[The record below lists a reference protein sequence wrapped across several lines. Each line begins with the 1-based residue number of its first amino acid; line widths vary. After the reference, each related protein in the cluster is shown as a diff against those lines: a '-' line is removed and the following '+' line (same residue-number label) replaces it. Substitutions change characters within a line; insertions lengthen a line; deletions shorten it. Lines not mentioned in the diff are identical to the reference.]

1 MAHEPTKQ
9 QVGEGSDNYGQ
20 AAREMA
26 KVTKQAGK
34 TVAKEAAKKAT
45 EATVNAAAST
55 VKAGVETG
63 KAVAEVAAGTAAG
76 GPWGAIISAAWALRH
91 TLFKILVCVC
101 MFVLILIITIVS
113 LPSIVFGGI
122 TGQNSFLDSYD
133 DLSISIN
140 DAINGA
146 YDSTLE
152 RIVESLTGSTF
163 DLVLSLA
170 NIVDNTQKEQAY
182 DVCYILASYCVSM
195 NQQNTSKSNLLE
207 KMNSVSDRMFPVSYE
222 ERTLKRQVVS
232 PLGEILF
239 ETIDYL
245 VCTIAPF
252 DDSVLLDAFNLDL
265 DAEYSYG
272 ISNRE
277 YVDYLTDSLRKTLA
291 EEM

>member
-1 MAHEPTKQ
+1 MAQQPTKQ
-9 QVGEGSDNYGQ
+9 QVGEGSDNLGQ

-26 KVTKQAGK
+26 KATKQAGK
-34 TVAKEAAKKAT
+34 TVAKEAVKKTT

-55 VKAGVETG
+55 VNAGVKAG
-63 KAVAEVAAGTAAG
+63 KAVAGIAKGAAVG
-76 GPWGAIISAAWALRH
+76 GPWGAIISVAWSLRH
-91 TLFKILVCVC
+91 TLFKILICVC

-122 TGQNSFLDSYD
+122 SGKNSFLDSYD
-133 DLSISIN
+133 DLSVSIN
-140 DAINGA
+140 NTINDA

-152 RIVESLTGSTF
+152 RIVDALTGSTF

-170 NIVDNTQKEQAY
+170 NIVDNTRKEQSY
-182 DVCYILASYCVSM
+182 DVCYILASYSVAM

-222 ERTLKRQVVS
+222 ERTLKRQVVN

-239 ETIDYL
+239 ETVDYL
-245 VCTIAPF
+245 VCTISPF

-265 DAEYSYG
+265 DAEFSYG

-291 EEM
+291 EDM

>member
-1 MAHEPTKQ
+1 MAQEPTKQ
-9 QVGEGSDNYGQ
+9 QVGEGSDNYGNVAKQ
-20 AAREMA
+20 MA
-26 KVTKQAGK
+26 KAAKTAGK
-34 TVAKEAAKKAT
+34 TAKAATDSVRAT
-45 EATVNAAAST
+45 ANAAAST
-55 VKAGVETG
+55 VNAGVKAG
-63 KAVAEVAAGTAAG
+63 KAVAGIAKGAAVG
-76 GPWGAIISAAWALRH
+76 GPWGAIISAAWSLRH

-122 TGQNSFLDSYD
+122 SGKNSFLDSYD
-133 DLSISIN
+133 DLSVSIN
-140 DAINGA
+140 NTINDA

-152 RIVESLTGSTF
+152 RIVDALTGSTF

-170 NIVDNTQKEQAY
+170 NIVDNTRKEQSY
-182 DVCYILASYCVSM
+182 DVCYILASYSVSM

-222 ERTLKRQVVS
+222 ERTLQRKVVNS
-232 PLGEILF
+232 LGEVLF
-239 ETIDYL
+239 ETVNYL
-245 VCTIAPF
+245 VCTISPF
-252 DDSVLLDAFNLDL
+252 DDSVLLDAFDLDL